1 MARTGAPHRRSGP
14 AGAVLVAA
22 CIAASV
28 RPCRGTLAQSV
39 LGGLGSALASV
50 RGGATTAEAG
60 GGPSILRRVNSH
72 PLIRVKSYGE
82 LSSKEYDELINKLW
96 DASRKGN
103 LDGCFE
109 LIKQGAWPNHLSVGA
124 SMQTN
129 ALMLAAIHGHD
140 QLIELLVHLGAE
152 VNLANNQ
159 GGAGRRAHWCA
170 SREVH
175 SAVCH

>member
-1 MARTGAPHRRSGP
+1 M
-14 AGAVLVAA
+14 VVA

-28 RPCRGTLAQSV
+28 RPCRATLAQSV

-50 RGGATTAEAG
+50 RGGATTAEG
-60 GGPSILRRVNSH
+60 GRGGPEILRRVNSH

-82 LSSKEYDELINKLW
+82 LSSQEYDELINKLW
-96 DASRKGN
+96 DASKKGN
-103 LDGCFE
+103 LDGCFQ
-109 LIKQGAWPNHLSVGA
+109 LIKQGAWPNHLSAG
-124 SMQTN
+124 SSIQTN

-159 GGAGRRAHWCA
+159 GGACRPDGHCTT
-170 SREVH
+170 SR
-175 SAVCH
+175 SQGCH